1 MSDWLADIRAALR
14 SLRKDRGSTAVAVA
28 ALGVGIAACATL
40 FSVVDGVL
48 LRPLPFPNLDR
59 LVAIWKAD
67 PAQPDAWRFPAVAN
81 FLDWQAESKSF

>member
-1 MSDWLADIRAALR
+1 VSDWLADIRAALR